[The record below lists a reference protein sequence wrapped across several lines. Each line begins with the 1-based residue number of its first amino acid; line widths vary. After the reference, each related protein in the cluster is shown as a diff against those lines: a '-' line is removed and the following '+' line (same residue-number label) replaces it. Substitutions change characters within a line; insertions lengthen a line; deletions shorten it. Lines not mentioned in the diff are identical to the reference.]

1 VGLLGFGDHNVGVL
15 VKKFQDVCGIDVVDG
30 LVFDLSEIQGVE
42 IKEDAMYQG
51 VRLSGFAELDR
62 ARIPFQIDID
72 FGDIVSPEP
81 VLMKMP
87 VFLDMPVPEI
97 RGYPIYTV
105 IAEKFQAMVYLGLD
119 NSRMKDFYDV
129 WYLAFCK
136 NMEGEALAN
145 AIKATFTRRE
155 TPIADGPLYIVTENF
170 ASDTGKAT
178 QWNAFIRKN
187 RLNIELKFEELI
199 RLLQILIEPVYR
211 SLAQDQS
218 FDRTWSTTDWCWR
231 K

>member
-1 VGLLGFGDHNVGVL
+1 
-15 VKKFQDVCGIDVVDG
+15 
-30 LVFDLSEIQGVE
+30 
-42 IKEDAMYQG
+42 
-51 VRLSGFAELDR
+51 
-62 ARIPFQIDID
+62 
-72 FGDIVSPEP
+72 
-81 VLMKMP
+81 
-87 VFLDMPVPEI
+87 
-97 RGYPIYTV
+97 
-105 IAEKFQAMVYLGLD
+105 MVYLGLA

-129 WYLAFCK
+129 WYLASSK

-155 TPIADGPLYIVTENF
+155 TPIADGSLYIYTENF

-178 QWNAFIRKN
+178 QWNAFTRKN
-187 RLNIELKFEELI
+187 RLNVELKFEELI